1 MLTLLVKLLA
11 ALNSESSARQISL
24 AITLGFM
31 VGISPLLSLHNLVLL
46 FLVLIIRVNL
56 ASFTLA
62 LGVFSGL
69 GYLLSGIIVAVGE
82 VLLTAP
88 SLQGTFTAASQFDLF
103 KLAHL
108 HHTYTLGAL
117 VVGLL
122 LALPMYFLSLT
133 LVVKYRVH
141 VQTFLEKLS
150 IVKAL
155 KASKFYQLYCD
166 MTSTKSFITGG
177 NG

>member
-31 VGISPLLSLHNLVLL
+31 MGVSPLLSLHNAVLL
-46 FLVLIIRVNL
+46 FMVLVIRVHL

-62 LGVFSGL
+62 LGIFSGL
-69 GYLLSGIIVAVGE
+69 GYLFSGAVVSVGE
-82 VLLTAP
+82 SLLTAP
-88 SLQGTFTAASQFDLF
+88 TLQDTFTAAYQYDWF

-117 VVGLL
+117 VVGLI
-122 LALPMYFLSLT
+122 LAVPVYFLSLT
-133 LVVKYRVH
+133 LVVKYRDH
-141 VQTFLEKLS
+141 VKTFFEKLR

-166 MTSTKSFITGG
+166 ITSTKSIISGG
-177 NG
+177 NI